1 VPAFSASGKSYRAA
15 EARLVVVVDQLDE
28 LFTQESLSAV
38 TDRRNRDWT
47 DHPPA
52 GARGGAALRDRR
64 GPRGNLDEVILSAAG
79 GSSGALPLLSFLFD
93 QLWRRGTP
101 EAKPTCAAY
110 DDLGG
115 LEGVI
120 GRRAGE
126 VFREQP
132 DTVRNESTGLL
143 RASVTVAGDTA
154 FGAAGAV
161 SRGRAT
167 APAQPTWA
175 SSHRS
180 SDAPVSASG

>member
-1 VPAFSASGKSYRAA
+1 M
-15 EARLVVVVDQLDE
+15 VVVDQLDE

-93 QLWRRGTP
+93 QLRRRGTP